1 MRKAKNSIF
10 LASLVAVL
18 LTIGTAS
25 AFTHV
30 TGVSPN
36 ADFKNGPVDTIEVV
50 ADIVCEAAND
60 YVVFEAMQTQGR
72 YIGVAAS
79 ESDPCTGT
87 ETIPGPIELVVF
99 DGLSF
104 RNGPF
109 TLLVKVYNSTGQ
121 LVYGQGFQLKGK

>member
-25 AFTHV
+25 AFTEV

-36 ADFKNGPVDTIEVV
+36 ADFQNDTIVV
-50 ADIVCEAAND
+50 DASIVCETAGD

-72 YIGVAAS
+72 YIGVAAL
-79 ESDPCTGT
+79 EVAPCTGT
-87 ETIPGPIELVVF
+87 ETIAGPFNIPVF

-104 RNGPF
+104 RSGPF
-109 TLLVKVYNSTGQ
+109 PLLAKIYSSGGQ
-121 LVYGQGFQLKGK
+121 FVNGQGFKLKGK

>member
-25 AFTHV
+25 AFTEV

-36 ADFKNGPVDTIEVV
+36 ADFQNDTIVV
-50 ADIVCEAAND
+50 DASIVCETAGD

-72 YIGVAAS
+72 YIGVAAL

-87 ETIPGPIELVVF
+87 ETLAGPFNIVVF

-104 RNGPF
+104 RSGPF
-109 TLLVKVYNSTGQ
+109 TLLAKIYNSSGQ
-121 LVYGQGFQLKGK
+121 FLNGQGFKLKGK